1 MFEGLF
7 SPWHLVIIAF
17 FVFMIFGPRRIAD
30 RMSKAGKKIQQ
41 LTDGETPPSNP
52 EEREVS
58 STGFYRLA
66 RMLRRRRRP

>member
-7 SPWHLVIIAF
+7 SPWHLLIIAF

-30 RMSKAGKKIQQ
+30 RVNKAGKKIQQ
-41 LTDGETPPSNP
+41 LGDGETQREPG
-52 EEREVS
+52 EREVS

-66 RMLRRRRRP
+66 RMFRRRS

>member
-30 RMSKAGKKIQQ
+30 RAKQAGKKIQQ
-41 LTDGETPPSNP
+41 LTDGETQLKPG
-52 EEREVS
+52 EREVS
-58 STGFYRLA
+58 RTGFYRFA
-66 RMLRRRRRP
+66 RMFRRRRP

>member
-7 SPWHLVIIAF
+7 SPWHLLIIAF

-30 RMSKAGKKIQQ
+30 RVNQAGKKIQQ
-41 LTDGETPPSNP
+41 LTDGETPSNP

-66 RMLRRRRRP
+66 RMFRRRRR

>member
-1 MFEGLF
+1 VFEGLF
-7 SPWHLVIIAF
+7 SPWHLLIIAF

-30 RMSKAGKKIQQ
+30 RVNQAGKKIQQ
-41 LTDGETPPSNP
+41 RTDGETPSNP

-66 RMLRRRRRP
+66 RMLRRRRR

>member
-1 MFEGLF
+1 VFEGLF
-7 SPWHLVIIAF
+7 SPWHLLIIAF

-30 RMSKAGKKIQQ
+30 RVNQAGKKIQQ
-41 LTDGETPPSNP
+41 LTDGETPSNP

-66 RMLRRRRRP
+66 RMLRRRRR

>member
-1 MFEGLF
+1 VFEGLF
-7 SPWHLVIIAF
+7 SPWHLLIIAF

-30 RMSKAGKKIQQ
+30 RVNQAGKKIQH
-41 LTDGETPPSNP
+41 LTDGETPSNP

-66 RMLRRRRRP
+66 RMLRRRRR

>member
-7 SPWHLVIIAF
+7 SPWHLLIIAF

-30 RMSKAGKKIQQ
+30 RVNQAGKKIQQ
-41 LTDGETPPSNP
+41 LTDGETPSNP

-66 RMLRRRRRP
+66 RMLRRRRR